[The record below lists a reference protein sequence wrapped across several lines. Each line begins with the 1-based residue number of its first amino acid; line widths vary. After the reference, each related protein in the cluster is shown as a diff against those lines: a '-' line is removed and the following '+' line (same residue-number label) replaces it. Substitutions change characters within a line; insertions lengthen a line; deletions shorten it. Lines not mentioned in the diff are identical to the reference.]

1 MENDDDR
8 DNPSKEID
16 FLQDDPN
23 SMTWGRRI
31 ALYMASNFA
40 WYNPY
45 LHNQED
51 EGSKPSL
58 AKAWAYFEHVT
69 LERHH
74 VNDDVQDKGQDD
86 KGNGTGAEKPKKRG
100 QKIVGK
106 FHKGDRRL
114 EIAEPGENQMPTELY
129 SPLTTPLSQMGDF
142 GLGYGIYFSTLRSY
156 AFLCLFAGILNLPN
170 FFFFASSD
178 YNGDSD
184 QSDLVSFM
192 LRGSAICTGT
202 FVSAARTFCIHFSFD
217 QSHSIF
223 LCRCLLGPLS

>member
-1 MENDDDR
+1 MEKDDDR
-8 DNPSKEID
+8 DNTSKQID

-40 WYNPY
+40 WYNPC
-45 LHNQED
+45 LNNQED
-51 EGSKPSL
+51 EGNKPSL

-74 VNDDVQDKGQDD
+74 VNNDQDKDQDQDD
-86 KGNGTGAEKPKKRG
+86 KDKGEGADQPKKRG

-129 SPLTTPLSQMGDF
+129 SPVTTPLSQMGDF

-156 AFLCLFAGILNLPN
+156 AFLCLFAGLLNLPN

-184 QSDLVSFM
+184 QSDVVSFM

-202 FVSAARTFCIHFSFD
+202 FVCPLQELCVPTSFN
-217 QSHSIF
+217 QAHSI
-223 LCRCLLGPLS
+223 